1 MSLPSLFVSHGA
13 PDLPLYETAPAVE
26 FLKQLGTQLPRP
38 KAILAVSAHWETRSP
53 AVSIAPQP
61 ETIHDF
67 GGFPPET
74 YAFQYPAPGAP
85 ELAERVEKLLTQAGM
100 SVTLDPSRGLD
111 HGAWEPLM
119 LMYPAADIP
128 VTQLSVQPRLGTA
141 HHLQLGRAIAPLRED
156 DVLILASGAATHN
169 LRAFGGYAFDA
180 APPAWVAAF
189 DQWLA
194 AAIAQGDT
202 DALLHY
208 RQVAPHA
215 ADNHPSEEHFLPLL
229 VAMGAGGDRGIQ
241 LHHSTTYGILSMAAY
256 GFGQ

>member
-1 MSLPSLFVSHGA
+1 MSLPTLFVSHGA

-26 FLKQLGTQLPRP
+26 FLKHLGAQWPRP
-38 KAILAVSAHWETRSP
+38 RAILVVSAHWETRSP
-53 AVSIAPQP
+53 AVSTALQP
-61 ETIHDF
+61 KTIHDF

-100 SVTLDPSRGLD
+100 SVTLDPDRGLD